1 MAEISTPME
10 TDLNK
15 NIYYF
20 SYLNNINRA
29 LVASQWLLQC
39 SWKLWLRNQYFF
51 NLQKP
56 IFSLFIFFFKTYQY
70 LESNP
75 H

>member
-39 SWKLWLRNQYFF
+39 SWKLWLRNQYFLELAKANF
-51 NLQKP
+51 LP
-56 IFSLFIFFFKTYQY
+56 VYLFFKTYQY